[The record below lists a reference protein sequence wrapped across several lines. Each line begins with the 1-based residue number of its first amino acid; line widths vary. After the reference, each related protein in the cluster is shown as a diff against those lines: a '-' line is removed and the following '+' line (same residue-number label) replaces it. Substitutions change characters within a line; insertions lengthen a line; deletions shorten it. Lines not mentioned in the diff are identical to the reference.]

1 MFGITD
7 ICKIIKKICWKSQKT
22 WFDLIIKGIEIYSNF
37 QFKSNYLDDI
47 KTL

>member
-7 ICKIIKKICWKSQKT
+7 ICKINKKICWKSQKT